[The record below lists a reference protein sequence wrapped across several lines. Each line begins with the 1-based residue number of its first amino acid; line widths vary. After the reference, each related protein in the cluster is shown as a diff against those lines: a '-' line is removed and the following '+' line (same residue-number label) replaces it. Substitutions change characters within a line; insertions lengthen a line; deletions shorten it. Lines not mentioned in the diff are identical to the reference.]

1 MSAPTLELDH
11 RTTCWKSLLTA
22 EMNVCYWT
30 FKCSAYN
37 KWDKYLKA
45 FVALTASGTAVASL
59 SIWASHPVYW
69 QIVAVSAGAASVIHS
84 IYFPSDRLAKISG
97 LVATWKE
104 LAIDYDLLWEKNDGD
119 LGSAEL
125 WEQFEGTKRRERTI
139 DESQFPIDQKLR
151 QRAFQEVLTK
161 RGLQNG
167 R

>member
-1 MSAPTLELDH
+1 M
-11 RTTCWKSLLTA
+11 CWKSLLTA

-30 FKCSAYN
+30 FKCSVYN
-37 KWDKYLKA
+37 KWDKRLKA

-59 SIWASHPVYW
+59 SIWARHPVYW
-69 QIVAVSAGAASVIHS
+69 QIIAVSAGAASVIHS
-84 IYFPSDRLAKISG
+84 IYFSSDRLAKISG

-104 LAIDYDLLWEKNDGD
+104 LAIDHDLLWEKTDGD

-139 DESQFPIDQKLR
+139 DESQFPIDEKLR
-151 QRAFQEVLTK
+151 QKAFQEVLSK

-167 R
+167 